1 MAKQWKPSAVLASVL
16 MLLMLLMMLPG
27 SLAQAQSMT
36 VISGGDDARTCAFTA
51 EMTTRLSPSR
61 GDLGPCNR
69 ALEQEPLNRRDRAA
83 TFVNR
88 GIVLAALGRYQDAL
102 NDYNSA
108 LAIQAELPQAF
119 IGKGNLY
126 YFAERYDDALV
137 AYNTALEMN
146 LNEKHVAHYDMG
158 MTYEKLGNTEAAA
171 RSYRTAMEL
180 RPDWALPQ
188 QRLQRLQD

>member
-1 MAKQWKPSAVLASVL
+1 MHMAKQWKTLAVVASVL
-16 MLLMLLMMLPG
+16 LLLLPG

-51 EMTTRLSPSR
+51 EMTARLNPSR
-61 GDLGPCNR
+61 GDLASCNR

-88 GIVLAALGRYQDAL
+88 GIVLAALDRFQDAL

-108 LAIQAELPQAF
+108 LEIQAELPQAF

-146 LNEKHVAHYDMG
+146 LDEKHVAYYDMG
-158 MTYEKLGNTEAAA
+158 MAYEKLGNPEAAEQ
-171 RSYRTAMEL
+171 SYRTAIEL
-180 RPDWALPQ
+180 SPDWTLPQ
-188 QRLQRLQD
+188 QRLQRLLDQ